1 MRSTSDGKDLVVE
14 YTKLKRDFY
23 FRKQM
28 AMIKNIL
35 QCTLTKKKGLSD
47 KCRGFGS
54 MSVSGQL
61 YTFPL
66 PLSPTQQ
73 QSTDNKLGLM
83 LRQRRSRR
91 VVA

>member
-35 QCTLTKKKGLSD
+35 QCTLTKKKGVI
-47 KCRGFGS
+47 G
-54 MSVSGQL
+54 
-61 YTFPL
+61 
-66 PLSPTQQ
+66 
-73 QSTDNKLGLM
+73 
-83 LRQRRSRR
+83 
-91 VVA
+91 